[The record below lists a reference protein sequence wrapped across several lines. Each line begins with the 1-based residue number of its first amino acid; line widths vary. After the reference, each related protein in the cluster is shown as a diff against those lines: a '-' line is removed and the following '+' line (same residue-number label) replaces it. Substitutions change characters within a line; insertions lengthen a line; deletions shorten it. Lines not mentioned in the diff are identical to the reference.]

1 MDLAVI
7 MDEVE
12 LIIIR
17 KLLENSR
24 LTFRELAEITS
35 LSVSTIHKRIQSLID
50 DGTINAFIV
59 RPTMVSLKGLW
70 LLASGTSNAK
80 AMDLVSQ
87 ELGNHETVN
96 LVTIASGKFLYIGAY
111 LRDISELQEFTSFLT
126 KASQISDPTIGIINI
141 PYITT
146 PETLSSIDYKILK
159 TLNRDARKSLTD
171 IGEDVGISAKT
182 VRRRLDRMIENNLA
196 FFTIEWTPK
205 SENNFITVFH
215 LFLHEGTD
223 IKSTI
228 LHITEKFSPNIAYV
242 LSYSNIP
249 NFITIHTWTKSSKDS
264 QGIQEAIQDEGFKDV
279 IPHIVL
285 YGNYYDCWVDQLL
298 RTKGKSD

>member
-1 MDLAVI
+1 
-7 MDEVE
+7 MDEID

-35 LSVSTIHKRIQSLID
+35 MSVSSIHKRIQNLID

-59 RPTMVSLKGLW
+59 RPTMISLKGLW
-70 LLASGTSNAK
+70 LLASGSSSAK
-80 AMDLVSQ
+80 SMDLVSQ
-87 ELGNHETVN
+87 ELGNHESIYIVS
-96 LVTIASGKFLYIGAY
+96 IASGKYLYIGAY
-111 LRDISELQEFTSFLT
+111 LRNISELQEFTSFLIM
-126 KASQISDPTIGIINI
+126 ASQISDPTIGIINI

-146 PETLSSIDYKILK
+146 PETLSSVDFKILK
-159 TLNRDARKSLTD
+159 TLNRDSRKSLTE

-205 SENNFITVFH
+205 SENNFVTIFH
-215 LFLHEGTD
+215 IYLNDGTD
-223 IKSTI
+223 INSTI
-228 LHITEKFSPNIAYV
+228 QHIYQKYAQNVVYCLT
-242 LSYSNIP
+242 YSNIP
-249 NFITIHTWTKSSKDS
+249 KYITMHTWAKTSIDTQK
-264 QGIQEAIQDEGFKDV
+264 IQEELQTEGFKDV
-279 IPHIVL
+279 IPRIIL

-298 RTKGKSD
+298 RSK